1 MCNYI
6 VPVQFKQRRR
16 PDATTCLAFETG
28 SFSAYETGSFSAFE
42 TGSFS
47 AYETGSFSAFAMSPT
62 C

>member
-47 AYETGSFSAFAMSPT
+47 AFAMSPT